1 VSEKGNCQ
9 FAVFAKSTFSEF
21 QKGNFRSTKG
31 VSSYKDG
38 FWRVSKGQILGFK
51 THHKFNKVVPI
62 FQKSIFGFKNGTFQ
76 IREAHRNVICGFKMR
91 SVFTKTGFIVFL
103 KGNSSASNALLVLQK
118 RPSLCYKRALFSF
131 KKDAGL

>member
-21 QKGNFRSTKG
+21 QKGSSKR
-31 VSSYKDG
+31 VSSYKVG

-51 THHKFNKVVPI
+51 THHKFYKVVPI
-62 FQKSIFGFKNGTFQ
+62 FQKSIFGFKNGTSR

-91 SVFTKTGFIVFL
+91 SVFTKMGFIVFL
-103 KGNSSASNALLVLQK
+103 KGNSAASKSSLLQR
-118 RPSLCYKRALFSF
+118 RPFLSYKRATFAF
-131 KKDAGL
+131 KKGSSL